1 MNQIN
6 GHILAVDQE
15 GSIALLDVGLGELRL
30 SATILGE
37 AQTLGLW
44 KIGQPVQLQ
53 FNEMEVAIAKN
64 LSGQISLR
72 NRLPGAIMALEWGR
86 ILTRVCFQVP
96 VAGAQ
101 ILVNAVITTR
111 SARHLQLAVGDQIEG
126 LVKSNE
132 MHVLENGL
140 ANATEDA
147 GGVR

>member
-6 GHILAVDQE
+6 GHILAIDHE

-37 AQTLGLW
+37 AQNLSLW

-53 FNEMEVAIAKN
+53 FNEMEVAVAKH

-72 NRLPGAIMALEWGR
+72 NRLPGTITRLEWGR
-86 ILTRVCFQVP
+86 ILTRVCFQVR
-96 VAGAQ
+96 AAETEMS
-101 ILVNAVITTR
+101 IYAVITTR

-132 MHVLENGL
+132 MHVV
-140 ANATEDA
+140 ANAPVDTGSA
-147 GGVR
+147 R

>member
-6 GHILAVDQE
+6 GHILAIDHE
-15 GSIALLDVGLGELRL
+15 GSIALLDVVLGDLRL

-72 NRLPGAIMALEWGR
+72 NRLPGTITALEWGR

-96 VAGAQ
+96 AAGAQ
-101 ILVNAVITTR
+101 IRVNAVITTR

-132 MHVLENGL
+132 MHVLAASTDVG
-140 ANATEDA
+140 DM
-147 GGVR
+147 R

>member
-6 GHILAVDQE
+6 GHILAIDHE
-15 GSIALLDVGLGELRL
+15 GSIALLDIELGDLRL

-37 AQTLGLW
+37 AQTLCLW

-72 NRLPGAIMALEWGR
+72 NRLPGTIMALEWGR
-86 ILTRVCFQVP
+86 ILTRVSFQVP
-96 VAGAQ
+96 AAGTEM
-101 ILVNAVITTR
+101 LFDAVITTR

-132 MHVLENGL
+132 MHVL
-140 ANATEDA
+140 AVSTEVGDM
-147 GGVR
+147 R